1 VPVNCTVL
9 GAFVVQQVRGITVC
23 RMPSKSTDRR
33 TDHAENGSSLLC
45 ETAPCQVL
53 LLLLLLLLMLLIC
66 DDEYDDEYSGVHVRD

>member
-1 VPVNCTVL
+1 VPANCTVL

-53 LLLLLLLLMLLIC
+53 LLLLLLLMLLIC